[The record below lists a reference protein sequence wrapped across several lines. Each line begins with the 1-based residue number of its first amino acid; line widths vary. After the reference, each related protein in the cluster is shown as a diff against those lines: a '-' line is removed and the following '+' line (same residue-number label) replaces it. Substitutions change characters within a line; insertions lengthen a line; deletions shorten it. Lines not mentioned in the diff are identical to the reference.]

1 MTREELIEFFD
12 KNILRYENLSNETMS
27 YIYEE
32 SDIIPTGLKK
42 THNHFYISYFKEI
55 VNELDTENHELAK
68 RMLYVISKIKRDDL
82 CYVYTMK
89 ESDVKFLL
97 EIGYDF
103 QSILEESL
111 LKTVNWFSVNKAYDM
126 ILYLFNNNKEDIER

>member
-1 MTREELIEFFD
+1 MVVMGKEMCIRD
-12 KNILRYENLSNETMS
+12 RS
-27 YIYEE
+27 YIYGENDILPEE
-32 SDIIPTGLKK
+32 LKK
-42 THNHFYISYFKEI
+42 THKHFYITYFKEI
-55 VNELDTENHELAK
+55 VQELQTDNNELAK
-68 RMLYVISKIKRDDL
+68 RMLYVISRIKRDDL

-126 ILYLFNNNKEDIER
+126 ILYPVSYTHLDVYKRQV